1 MVENRKKRTVAAGK
15 VVLLEALT
23 IAILANV
30 FIAILVFPAPTPAPA
45 PAIAVDNVQSPVG
58 SLSQLANGTVW
69 MPRQQYIIGPT
80 LDSEMAGKDS
90 GGSSGNIYAPDIIL
104 DDGIYKMWYGG
115 QSSGGHDSIHFATSA
130 EGVSWLKHGTV
141 IPTGVNNHVNDPS
154 VVKVN
159 DTYYMYYTVA
169 PVAELD
175 EVWLARSNDS
185 LSWTVYGKVVDHGTT
200 GWDSLKVG
208 RPSVLYEG
216 GVFKMWFDGS
226 EEDPA
231 NPGQF
236 KPGSGRH
243 VGYASSVDGLNW
255 IKWPANPIFNHSGAI
270 DVEHVDGKYV
280 VVEEWQQG
288 ILWRTGTNETSF
300 EASNRVLFRNVNTT
314 FDAYGHV
321 TPFIMKDGGKW
332 VATYTGAAT
341 DRSWARNRIAA
352 WYPVAN
358 ITASIDGQSARG
370 WAMSRTAIS
379 WTLDDAAVGK
389 EASVGYH
396 RTGLATSASLTVAAG
411 TRTLYFTPGSGAFNL
426 LV

>member
-1 MVENRKKRTVAAGK
+1 MTSIQKKRVVSAGK

-30 FIAILVFPAPTPAPA
+30 FIAILVFPPLSPTNTP
-45 PAIAVDNVQSPVG
+45 IIIVDNVQSPVG
-58 SLSQLANGTVW
+58 SLSQLSNGTIW
-69 MPRQQYIIGPT
+69 LPREQYILEPT
-80 LDSEMAGKDS
+80 LDSELAGKGAGDS
-90 GGSSGNIYAPDIIL
+90 CGNIYAPDIIF

-115 QSSGGHDSIHFATSA
+115 QSSSGHDSIHFATSA
-130 EGVSWLKHGTV
+130 DCVTWVKHGTV

-159 DTYYMYYTVA
+159 GTYYMYYSVA

-175 EVWLARSNDS
+175 EIWLATSNNS
-185 LSWTVYGKVVDHGTT
+185 ISWTIHGQVIGPAAT

-208 RPSVLYEG
+208 RPTVLHEG

-231 NPGQF
+231 NPGQI

-243 VGYASSVDGLNW
+243 VGYATSANGVTW
-255 IKWPANPIFNHSGAI
+255 TKWPGNPIFNHSGAI
-270 DVEHVDGKYV
+270 DVEHLDGKYV
-280 VVEEWQQG
+280 VVEESGTG
-288 ILWRTGTNETSF
+288 IWWRTGTNETSF
-300 EASNRVLFRNVNTT
+300 DSTSHVLFRNVNTT
-314 FDAYGHV
+314 FDAHGHV
-321 TPFIMKDGGKW
+321 TPFIMVEGGKW

-341 DRSWARNRIAA
+341 ARSWDRNRIDA

-358 ITASIDGQSARG
+358 ITASIDGQLARG
-370 WAMSRTAIS
+370 WAASRTSIR
-379 WTLDDAAVGK
+379 WTFDSTAVGK
-389 EASVGYH
+389 VAQLAYQ
-396 RTGLATSASLTVAAG
+396 RAGLATSASLPVVAG
-411 TRTLYFTPGSGAFNL
+411 SRTLYLMPGSGNFNI